1 MRGCGENYLL
11 DLRPN
16 TLRILDDLVGP
27 EANNSPTFTFHRR
40 GTSRVR
46 LDLKGMMFA
55 VDLDHKPARDA
66 GEVREVGTDRVL
78 SPEFD
83 AV

>member
-11 DLRPN
+11 DLRPY
-16 TLRILDDLVGP
+16 TSWILNDFVRP
-27 EANNSPTFTFHRR
+27 EANNTPAFTFHRCR
-40 GTSRVR
+40 ASRVR
-46 LDLKGMMFA
+46 LNLKGMMFA

-78 SPEFD
+78 SPELD